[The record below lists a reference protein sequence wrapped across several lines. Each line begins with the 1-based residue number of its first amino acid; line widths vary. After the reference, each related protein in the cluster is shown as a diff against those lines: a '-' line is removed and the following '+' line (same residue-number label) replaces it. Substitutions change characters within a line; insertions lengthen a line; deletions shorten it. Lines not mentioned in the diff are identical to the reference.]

1 MRVNPAMRRRNDHA
15 VAVGRASARAG
26 GVAVSTLQ
34 LMAQVCASKVLF
46 FCLVAGGFVA
56 TIVLISTLFSSSDRS
71 TDIRYG
77 LSLSLYLKTSADG
90 DKDRA
95 KKLRELFTNTYPA
108 HKIAGSVTP
117 PTASLQRPVAE
128 HQNWTDPVHFSNTTL
143 SYPTRAPTDEP
154 VHSSNTTS
162 SYPTS
167 AQTEAVESST
177 FTLPPSSRL
186 RPGRER
192 GYLLS
197 MTHTQQISG
206 ALHGYTD
213 LATLGALLNLST
225 VEPYVVD
232 TSLVGVPYVKDAQ
245 YELKLCDIYDA
256 HMLKSTLKMCSS
268 YNDHEMSTFEDFLE
282 RASREVIF
290 VYMLTS
296 FNRGQK
302 FRLAGNK
309 RIIEIGTTGNA
320 TQKFLERL
328 NRWAVHISPLKL
340 PGFYISRVFVI
351 DAQPMKALHLSDI
364 LEVLGSAIRWK
375 VARHGSATVLFNNW
389 EAIHNV
395 PDSHSFYYIP
405 EFVYRPCRSIY
416 NVSHSQTVIDAADIF
431 GLGLRDDKRKTR
443 IGVHIR
449 AERILALHKE
459 SFEICLEKVWEL
471 INSTY
476 RNSQVRIIHDL
487 GKYGTRTCFG
497 YCEVLRPYFSTK
509 IARLGWHSA
518 HFYPEGYS
526 HLPRSAAFVAA
537 VEQEYLSRMDVL
549 VTVGAGGFQTRTI
562 TMFMKHAENSR
573 NHLYKICSDRFID
586 YKDFIQIL

>member
-1 MRVNPAMRRRNDHA
+1 M
-15 VAVGRASARAG
+15 
-26 GVAVSTLQ
+26 
-34 LMAQVCASKVLF
+34 
-46 FCLVAGGFVA
+46 
-56 TIVLISTLFSSSDRS
+56 
-71 TDIRYG
+71 
-77 LSLSLYLKTSADG
+77 
-90 DKDRA
+90 
-95 KKLRELFTNTYPA
+95 
-108 HKIAGSVTP
+108 TP

-328 NRWAVHISPLKL
+328 NRWAVHISPLNP

-351 DAQPMKALHLSDI
+351 DAQPMKALHLSEYWAQPFAGKLQDMALQRYCLTI
-364 LEVLGSAIRWK
+364 GRLFTMYQTVTVSIIFQSLSTDLAAPSIM
-375 VARHGSATVLFNNW
+375 SAT
-389 EAIHNV
+389 
-395 PDSHSFYYIP
+395 
-405 EFVYRPCRSIY
+405 
-416 NVSHSQTVIDAADIF
+416 
-431 GLGLRDDKRKTR
+431 
-443 IGVHIR
+443 
-449 AERILALHKE
+449 
-459 SFEICLEKVWEL
+459 
-471 INSTY
+471 
-476 RNSQVRIIHDL
+476 
-487 GKYGTRTCFG
+487 
-497 YCEVLRPYFSTK
+497 
-509 IARLGWHSA
+509 ARLS
-518 HFYPEGYS
+518 
-526 HLPRSAAFVAA
+526 LML
-537 VEQEYLSRMDVL
+537 QTYLV
-549 VTVGAGGFQTRTI
+549 
-562 TMFMKHAENSR
+562 
-573 NHLYKICSDRFID
+573 
-586 YKDFIQIL
+586 